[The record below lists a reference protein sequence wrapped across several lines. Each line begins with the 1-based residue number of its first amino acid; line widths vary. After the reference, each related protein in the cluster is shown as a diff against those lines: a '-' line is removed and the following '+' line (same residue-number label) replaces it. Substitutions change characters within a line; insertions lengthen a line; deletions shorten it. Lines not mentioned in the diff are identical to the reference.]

1 MNAAHAAQPRC
12 ASENG
17 IRART
22 VQHALA
28 WLSQHVSS
36 AANLHADSRAIQ
48 PGDAYLAYAVQGA
61 DSRTYIDDAI
71 ARGAAAVIWQPS
83 SEHAAPAWTV
93 PNFEASDLPDLAGFI
108 ARQWYGVPSR
118 KMRVIGITGT
128 NGKTSCAHWIARA
141 LTAAGTPCAT
151 SGTLGFGMPDQ
162 LTAMGF
168 TTPHAPQMQ
177 RNLAQL
183 VQCGARAVALEVS
196 SHALHQR
203 RVNGVI
209 FDTAVFTHLSRDHLD
224 YHGTLE
230 AYETAKAHLFE
241 GPDLQT
247 AVVNRDDP
255 VGQRIL
261 ARLQTNRA
269 VRKIAYGI
277 GEPGGAPP
285 ADTVLRATA
294 PRTTATGSAFMLI
307 SDWGRGEVETHLLG
321 TFNIHNLL
329 AVCGAL
335 LAADVP
341 FEAALAQLP
350 KLAPISG
357 RMQCVGGRNGAPL
370 AVIDY
375 AHTPGALGAAL
386 TALQPVTRARG
397 GALVCVFGCGG
408 DRDPG
413 KRPLMGR
420 IAGRLA
426 DRLVLTS
433 DNPRCEP
440 PEAIIDDIVKGISEP
455 ARIQRFADRA
465 RAILQ
470 AIRTAAPED
479 VVLVAGRGHE
489 TMQDINRK
497 KVPFSD
503 HDHVRLALDA
513 RITGALTAGPD
524 RLTPGKPLK
533 NALGVQGVQR

>member
-1 MNAAHAAQPRC
+1 MCKRRSLTVTTQSASGSSHVCRQIARYGKLPMALANQAARRPPIPCCAQPR
-12 ASENG
+12 
-17 IRART
+17 RAQRPPEARLCCSPT
-22 VQHALA
+22 GDAA
-28 WLSQHVSS
+28 KWKPICWERSIFTICSRS
-36 AANLHADSRAIQ
+36 AARCSPRMCHLRRRSRSCQ
-48 PGDAYLAYAVQGA
+48 SLRPF
-61 DSRTYIDDAI
+61 
-71 ARGAAAVIWQPS
+71 
-83 SEHAAPAWTV
+83 PA
-93 PNFEASDLPDLAGFI
+93 G
-108 ARQWYGVPSR
+108 
-118 KMRVIGITGT
+118 
-128 NGKTSCAHWIARA
+128 C
-141 LTAAGTPCAT
+141 
-151 SGTLGFGMPDQ
+151 
-162 LTAMGF
+162 
-168 TTPHAPQMQ
+168 
-177 RNLAQL
+177 
-183 VQCGARAVALEVS
+183 
-196 SHALHQR
+196 
-203 RVNGVI
+203 
-209 FDTAVFTHLSRDHLD
+209 
-224 YHGTLE
+224 
-230 AYETAKAHLFE
+230 
-241 GPDLQT
+241 
-247 AVVNRDDP
+247 
-255 VGQRIL
+255 
-261 ARLQTNRA
+261 
-269 VRKIAYGI
+269 
-277 GEPGGAPP
+277 
-285 ADTVLRATA
+285 
-294 PRTTATGSAFMLI
+294 SA
-307 SDWGRGEVETHLLG
+307 
-321 TFNIHNLL
+321 
-329 AVCGAL
+329 
-335 LAADVP
+335 
-341 FEAALAQLP
+341 
-350 KLAPISG
+350 
-357 RMQCVGGRNGAPL
+357 L

-479 VVLVAGRGHE
+479 VVLVAGRGHA

-503 HDHVRLALDA
+503 NDHVRLALDA